1 MLWLVTR
8 RQINGAAML
17 EISASQK
24 SLPTTF
30 LTKTLMRITSLQSF
44 MTKCGCDIF
53 IQIREDTKKE
63 EKNQKNQRRME
74 QTLPMGTIVHCT
86 RLSGTLSQLSTYIL
100 ALVLINSGYSIIHD
114 LGRERKLFSLFYF
127 QNARQPDLL
136 PGRGQFA
143 VSDSIYWKVAKT
155 STDKKSYWKEPKT
168 DENVKTFRLPL
179 PPVGKKASLVINFD
193 SISRECIR
201 PGKAT
206 ANM

>member
-1 MLWLVTR
+1 MK
-8 RQINGAAML
+8 N
-17 EISASQK
+17 
-24 SLPTTF
+24 
-30 LTKTLMRITSLQSF
+30 
-44 MTKCGCDIF
+44 
-53 IQIREDTKKE
+53 E
-63 EKNQKNQRRME
+63 EKNQRRKE

-168 DENVKTFRLPL
+168 EENVKTFRLPL
-179 PPVGKKASLVINFD
+179 PPIGKKASQWHKLLFHFNGRHKVRKRYARRTCESCPD
-193 SISRECIR
+193 HE
-201 PGKAT
+201 K
-206 ANM
+206 